1 MRPMNVMKEMM
12 LSRMCHLLNGAFVIF
27 LELCAPE
34 IMIINCDAD
43 ILSSGRVQYQ
53 CSTFVAEMPIKK
65 IQSTKLRETDE
76 LGLTRCILEKC
87 TEKKT

>member
-1 MRPMNVMKEMM
+1 MNVMKKMM

-27 LELCAPE
+27 LELSAPE

-53 CSTFVAEMPIKK
+53 RSTFVAEMPIERT
-65 IQSTKLRETDE
+65 QSTKRCETHKLE
-76 LGLTRCILEKC
+76 LTRCILEKC
-87 TEKKT
+87 TEKTLES